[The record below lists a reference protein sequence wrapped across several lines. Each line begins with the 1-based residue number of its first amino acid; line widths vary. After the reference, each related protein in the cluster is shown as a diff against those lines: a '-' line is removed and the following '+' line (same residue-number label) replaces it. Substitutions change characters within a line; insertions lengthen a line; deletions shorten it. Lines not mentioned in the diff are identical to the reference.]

1 MSAVLP
7 FASGIGIALSGYLYF
22 SWKPHH
28 LVSKI
33 TNGPEAVTFLRS
45 MKATST
51 DNLVDKVAICMQS
64 EGLSDDA
71 CEKFMDLLNKVN
83 DPIGEEAF
91 AFTVL
96 YSTAIVVLK
105 RI

>member
-1 MSAVLP
+1 MKKLLLILMVSSLFMGCAVQQA
-7 FASGIGIALSGYLYF
+7 FED
-22 SWKPHH
+22 
-28 LVSKI
+28 SKNI
-33 TNGPEAVTFLRS
+33 
-45 MKATST
+45 
-51 DNLVDKVAICMQS
+51 S
-64 EGLSDDA
+64 ET
-71 CEKFMDLLNKVN
+71 DLLNKVN